1 MTIQPLKY
9 ISGYLLIEIK
19 GNYTERFLNLCRYH
33 HIYIWN
39 IENKMNNYQM
49 NISINDFRKLKP
61 IIRKTRTKVRIL
73 KRFGFP
79 FFAFR
84 YKKRKI
90 FISCAILTCI
100 LLYILS
106 FFLWQ
111 IDIKGNQNI
120 SNETLMEYLI
130 ENDISIGKRMNTIN
144 CSKIVEDLRAD
155 FDSII
160 WASAYLEGTRLNIH
174 IKENDNKFLKEDKY
188 KDTNNE
194 SFYINIISNTD
205 GIIKNIITRKGIP
218 LVHEGDKVEKG
229 DTLVSG
235 AVPILNDAKEIIS
248 YQYQK
253 PDADIIAKMN
263 IHYNNQVEIKH
274 KYMIPTKKK
283 DYFLWI
289 QIRNQRIVLGKE
301 KCDYEHFKQKTYSK
315 KVNNYI
321 SLGIGERIKCEQKS
335 KNYSIKDCQIILSN
349 DYKKFCRNL
358 EKKGVQILENSVRI
372 YKEKFCVL
380 AEGEITILKPIGK
393 KVNIKIDKQ
402 EGN

>member
-188 KDTNNE
+188 
-194 SFYINIISNTD
+194 
-205 GIIKNIITRKGIP
+205 
-218 LVHEGDKVEKG
+218 
-229 DTLVSG
+229 
-235 AVPILNDAKEIIS
+235 
-248 YQYQK
+248 
-253 PDADIIAKMN
+253 
-263 IHYNNQVEIKH
+263 
-274 KYMIPTKKK
+274 
-283 DYFLWI
+283 
-289 QIRNQRIVLGKE
+289 
-301 KCDYEHFKQKTYSK
+301 
-315 KVNNYI
+315 
-321 SLGIGERIKCEQKS
+321 
-335 KNYSIKDCQIILSN
+335 
-349 DYKKFCRNL
+349 
-358 EKKGVQILENSVRI
+358 
-372 YKEKFCVL
+372 
-380 AEGEITILKPIGK
+380 
-393 KVNIKIDKQ
+393 
-402 EGN
+402 